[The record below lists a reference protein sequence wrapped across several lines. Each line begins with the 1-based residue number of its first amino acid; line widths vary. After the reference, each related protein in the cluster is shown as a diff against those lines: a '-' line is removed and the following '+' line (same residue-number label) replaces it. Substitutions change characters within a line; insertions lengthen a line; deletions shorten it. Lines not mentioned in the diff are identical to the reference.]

1 MKGEEYLRQL
11 LNMRNVLE
19 EKYER
24 ICRLRVNA
32 ERITAT
38 ITGMPHA
45 SGNSSSMIENYVVK
59 IEEAEEDYL
68 DFFNQVDM
76 LETAVVETLS
86 KLSRKEYKSVI
97 WHHFFE
103 GDSFSDISKDIG
115 YCPKSVS
122 RFYADGMA
130 ELDLLVANA

>member
-1 MKGEEYLRQL
+1 
-11 LNMRNVLE
+11 
-19 EKYER
+19 
-24 ICRLRVNA
+24 
-32 ERITAT
+32 
-38 ITGMPHA
+38 MPHA

-97 WHHFFE
+97 WRRFFE
-103 GDSFSDISKDIG
+103 DDSFSDISKDIG